1 MKYRGLGHGID
12 EQTIRLDLR
21 FLLDVFPEAGCGG

>member
-1 MKYRGLGHGID
+1 LGHGID

-21 FLLDVFPEAGCGG
+21 FLLDVFLEESPSI